1 MQLLPL
7 SYQWCI
13 PAINIHKFLPFANK
27 GALAMLLQV
36 AGVDPFLAAP
46 LFKVTGHRAVG
57 TAAGMT
63 KRVEERQL
71 LSASDVVTEAL
82 CWNG

>member
-1 MQLLPL
+1 
-7 SYQWCI
+7 
-13 PAINIHKFLPFANK
+13 
-27 GALAMLLQV
+27 MLLQL

-46 LFKVTGHRAVG
+46 LFKVTGHGAIG

-71 LSASDVVTEAL
+71 LRAPPLSVFAKDRSIFAAL
-82 CWNG
+82 LM